1 MWQDYVNALL
11 GLCVLALAFLGLEG
25 VTLSWT
31 LGILGAAI
39 LVLGLWG
46 ALITSPS
53 SGSEMRHA
61 SS

>member
-11 GLCVLALAFLGLEG
+11 GLCVFAVAFLGLTG
-25 VTLSWT
+25 ATLSWT

-46 ALITSPS
+46 ASRTSS
-53 SGSEMRHA
+53 ASEFEHKHA
-61 SS
+61 